1 MRNIISGVLFIL
13 AIASCNKPSN
23 PTPNPNPN
31 PQNPNPPGNPTTGY
45 WWKFIPNWY
54 NGDTLVGEIYDNSG
68 GFPKLTGRDTIYTF
82 SNLDTSYI
90 IHKGVKYYVWT
101 ARYDMNNPAD
111 TFHPN
116 TSFYTNVYVNT
127 KVDTLNA
134 FSSDIFSQADP
145 YKYIDANGQWK
156 HGKQR
161 LNLDYRAGAPF
172 KANNTLFDNTGTYWG
187 LNVK

>member
-1 MRNIISGVLFIL
+1 MRKLLVALLCVL
-13 AIASCNKPSN
+13 AIASCSKPTS
-23 PTPNPNPN
+23 PTPTPT
-31 PQNPNPPGNPTTGY
+31 PQPPNPPGNPNVGY

-54 NGDTLVGEIYDNSG
+54 NGDTLVGEIYKNVAGTPTLDG
-68 GFPKLTGRDTIYTF
+68 YDTIYTF

-90 IHKGVKYYVWT
+90 MHKGVKYYVWT

-116 TSFYTNVYVNT
+116 TNFYTNVYVNT
-127 KVDTLNA
+127 TVDTLNA

-156 HGKQR
+156 HKKQK
-161 LNLDYRAGAPF
+161 LTLDYTSGAPF
-172 KANNTLFDNTGTYWG
+172 KANNTLFDKTGVYRG
-187 LNVK
+187 LNIK